1 MGKTVN
7 EIKEEAA
14 IKKVCN
20 ENCSAQKAKIE
31 QLERQNAALSDL
43 NDSLSRQVSDRNK
56 ANENQ
61 AETIRFLDEKIKNL
75 TRENAS
81 LLGQIEA
88 YEKVLHLRFVD

>member
-14 IKKVCN
+14 IKKTCN
-20 ENCSAQKAKIE
+20 ENYSAQKAKIE
-31 QLERQNAALSDL
+31 QLERQNAVLSDS
-43 NDSLSRQVSDRNK
+43 NDSLRHQVSDRSK
-56 ANENQ
+56 EVEKQ